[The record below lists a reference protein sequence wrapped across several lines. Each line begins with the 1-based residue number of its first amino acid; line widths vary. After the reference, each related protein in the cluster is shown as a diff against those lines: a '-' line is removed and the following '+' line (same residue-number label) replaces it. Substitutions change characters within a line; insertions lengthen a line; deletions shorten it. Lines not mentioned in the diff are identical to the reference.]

1 MNEQSYALMVNCAKG
16 AVMGK
21 NALNSMANYV
31 SGEEAK
37 QFLLKAAAEHEVIGK
52 KINEALEAENR
63 EPQALSKM
71 AVWFAEQGIKLKFY
85 DIRNDGEVMTSVAA
99 ACDKALRSLDKYA
112 REYPAAEPEAKKW
125 LDKITLLQRS
135 TKKKSLQYFG

>member
-1 MNEQSYALMVNCAKG
+1 MNEQSYELMVNCAKG

-37 QFLLKAAAEHEVIGK
+37 QFLLKAAAEHEAIGK

-63 EPQALSKM
+63 EPQAMSKM
-71 AVWFAEQGIKLKFY
+71 TVWFAEQGIKLKFY
-85 DIRNDGEVMTSVAA
+85 DIRNDGI
-99 ACDKALRSLDKYA
+99 RRPA
-112 REYPAAEPEAKKW
+112 RFDAPCFFHLYVSSCLYEGEN
-125 LDKITLLQRS
+125 T
-135 TKKKSLQYFG
+135 